1 MSSTQTKPASVPR
14 RGRAAATALT
24 GLRAVHLIGPA
35 FRAYERWQTLISSRR
50 RRTGPTVG
58 PDGLPLPPQR
68 LVVLVAG
75 PTGVETFLRKGAL
88 GAGIVREALARHGAG
103 LTGDVLDF
111 GVGCG
116 RIARHWHD
124 LDGAR
129 IHGCDINP
137 ELVEWTG
144 ANLPFVDARVTGIAP
159 PLPYADASLDVVY
172 AFSVFTHLPDRLQ
185 TAWSAEFARIVRP
198 GGHVLLSTHGRAYFD
213 RLDAAER
220 AAFEAGQLVTH
231 FGELPGSNLC
241 AAFHSPEL
249 VAAQFAGGFAVLE
262 HVEEGARANGRQDL
276 YVLRRTA

>member
-1 MSSTQTKPASVPR
+1 LSSPQSQPASAPR
-14 RGRAAATALT
+14 RGRAAATALA

-35 FRAYERWQTLISSRR
+35 FRAYERWQTLTSSRR
-50 RRTGPTVG
+50 RRNAPTVG

-88 GAGIVREALARHGAG
+88 GAEIVREALARQGAEVA
-103 LTGDVLDF
+103 GDVLDF

-137 ELVEWTG
+137 ELVEWTS

-172 AFSVFTHLPDRLQ
+172 AFSVFTHLPEDLQ
-185 TAWSAEFARIVRP
+185 AAWSAELARIVRP

-213 RLDAAER
+213 RLDASER
-220 AAFEAGQLVTH
+220 AAFEAGTLVTH

-241 AAFHSPEL
+241 AAFHSPQL
-249 VAAQFAGGFAVLE
+249 VADQFSGAFEVVE

-276 YVLRRTA
+276 YVLRRVT